1 MNIVE
6 LDYDSLK
13 KDVLFEKGFLLINKL
28 LQMKQKQLWTH
39 LALPQVHIGFKKVLN

>member
-28 LQMKQKQLWTH
+28 FTNEAKAML
-39 LALPQVHIGFKKVLN
+39 VIVC